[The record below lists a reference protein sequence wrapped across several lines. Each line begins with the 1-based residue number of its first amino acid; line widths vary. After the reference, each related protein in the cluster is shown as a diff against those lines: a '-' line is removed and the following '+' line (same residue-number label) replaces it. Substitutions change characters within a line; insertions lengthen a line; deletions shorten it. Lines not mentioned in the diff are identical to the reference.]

1 VDQFEQSNQEGSS
14 SSKSSPSD
22 LELASLS
29 IQYPPARSGSCSQT
43 QTEDQAAKDCI
54 SILHPSLDS
63 NVPPFNSQ
71 LLPKTNDEHIEA
83 WGAPCPLSSSSDS
96 PNFKSRL
103 FSEEEHGH
111 EVKDD
116 YIACLRRLSS
126 DNSSVV
132 ILVSGY
138 SDQDSDG
145 HISSGSGVFFS
156 STSRLNVAERV
167 PEINPLTLMNAEL
180 FAVLLALAQVEN
192 NCVKSEQVEQIVGTT
207 VDG

>member
-1 VDQFEQSNQEGSS
+1 
-14 SSKSSPSD
+14 
-22 LELASLS
+22 
-29 IQYPPARSGSCSQT
+29 
-43 QTEDQAAKDCI
+43 
-54 SILHPSLDS
+54 
-63 NVPPFNSQ
+63 
-71 LLPKTNDEHIEA
+71 
-83 WGAPCPLSSSSDS
+83 
-96 PNFKSRL
+96 L